1 MAVEI
6 FIAELV
12 SVSENMKN
20 VFQIT
25 ENPYDSRNKNKFK
38 LRNVHTVR
46 YGIESGPC
54 DFPTI

>member
-1 MAVEI
+1 M
-6 FIAELV
+6 
-12 SVSENMKN
+12 SENMKN